1 MTKPEQDWVQCV
13 TCDLV
18 WDDLNPDRE
27 ECECPPDFGML
38 RPLPGPPG
46 GSSSGEEQA

>member
-27 ECECPPDFGML
+27 SCECRPSWVV
-38 RPLPGPPG
+38 PLPGPPG
-46 GSSSGEEQA
+46 ASEEEE